1 MVLLARTLSS
11 LAPSVSFL
19 LIKKLSFSKIPF
31 RLTNFHTLDNGKQP
45 ANGGPIPSTSSGTT
59 VAVTFNTNGTYP
71 YYCDIHA
78 SSGMFGVVYVGNQC
92 AGQSSPAG
100 NVFELYYLIFE
111 LKFFA
116 PLHPERL
123 KNRVK
128 D

>member
-1 MVLLARTLSS
+1 VNPGTTINYNGAFSS
-11 LAPSVSFL
+11 HPLVAGTF
-19 LIKKLSFSKIPF
+19 
-31 RLTNFHTLDNGKQP
+31 NNGKQP

-100 NVFELYYLIFE
+100 THYLSFVAVIGAGFVA
-111 LKFFA
+111 LLF
-116 PLHPERL
+116 
-123 KNRVK
+123 
-128 D
+128 